1 MKQFII
7 RFSLLSIAYILFWSV
22 QGCTDLQNV
31 GSLPHDKH
39 LVVNGFLRPGVSV
52 RNILIGQ
59 SVSPSDTF
67 YVGKTRIFD
76 AEVSISVDGRSYP
89 LRLQPD
95 SAAILQAIGI
105 NPYGT
110 LEDQPT
116 YYHAPE
122 LIVQAGKTYTLNVK
136 WQGLQATAT
145 TIIPPAPE
153 ILSSNHVFS
162 GVRLDSARRTFND
175 NGIVKMYL
183 EYRYNGEIVFRVKP
197 SPQIYW
203 RLESPA
209 LLQAE
214 NLQPFLLPLSG
225 FGYAVSQN
233 TPIGNN
239 EIEVRT
245 NSIAILPVPPS
256 VTSIK
261 SLAFRGTVFGY
272 DEAYVRYLQTS
283 GRGFGGTGP
292 FGSSGQNPIWN
303 VQGQGVGLFIG
314 QSTAATI
321 IIRP

>member
-1 MKQFII
+1 M
-7 RFSLLSIAYILFWSV
+7 LLWTMY
-22 QGCTDLQNV
+22 GCVDVVNTD
-31 GSLPHDKH
+31 GFPFDKR

-59 SVSPSDTF
+59 SVSPADTF

-76 AEVSISVDGRSYP
+76 ADVSISVDGRTYP

-95 SAAILQAIGI
+95 SLAILQALGF

-153 ILSSNHVFS
+153 VLTSNPVFS
-162 GVRLDSARRTFND
+162 GVRVDSARRTISE
-175 NGIVKMYL
+175 NGVVRQYMQ
-183 EYRYNGEIVFRVKP
+183 YRYDGEIVFRAKP

-209 LLQAE
+209 LLQAQ
-214 NLQPFLLPLSG
+214 NLQPLSLPLAG
-225 FGYAVSQN
+225 LGYTVSQN

-245 NSIAILPVPPS
+245 NSFVLLPVPPS
-256 VTSIK
+256 VTSLK
-261 SLAFRGTVFGY
+261 NLAFRGTVFGY

-283 GRGFGGTGP
+283 GRGFGGTGL
-292 FGSSGQNPIWN
+292 FGASGQNPTWN

-321 IIRP
+321 TIRP